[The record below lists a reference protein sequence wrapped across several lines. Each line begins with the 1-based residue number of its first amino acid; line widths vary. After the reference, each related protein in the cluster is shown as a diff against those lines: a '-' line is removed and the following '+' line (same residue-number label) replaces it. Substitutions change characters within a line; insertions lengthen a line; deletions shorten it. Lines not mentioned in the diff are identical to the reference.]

1 MSFAQHY
8 PRAFEALVSAGILLG
23 SYLAARLLS
32 LLFAKV
38 FTRVAERT
46 ATTVDDRLILAWKRP
61 LTYLLFLIGAYA
73 AAHRLPVEPGVLRY
87 VDGVLFTAAVFLLSL
102 AVTRG
107 FALLVEWYLAKS
119 RAAGSHALATEFAP
133 LFSKLGRI
141 FIALVAVTILLQHLG
156 VNVASLVVSLGV
168 GSLAVGLAA
177 QDTLANMF
185 GGFTLM
191 LDRPFRVGDRVQ
203 LATGES
209 GDVETIGMR
218 ATRIRTTD
226 ETLLIVPN
234 SVLVKERLT
243 NLTQPTRALSTKVEV
258 AVQFTADLELVKRL
272 LAEAVGASARIE
284 TDREPNVLVS
294 RFGEGSVELTVAFR
308 VRDFLEQGVARSE
321 VLEGIHR
328 RLREHGIEQ
337 PVATRRIIQESA
349 ASDDPGSAASEA

>member
-1 MSFAQHY
+1 MTFSALH
-8 PRAFEALVSAGILLG
+8 PRVFEALISAAILLG

-38 FTRVAERT
+38 FARVAART

-61 LTYLLFLIGAYA
+61 LTYLLFLIGAYV
-73 AAHRLPVEPGVLRY
+73 AAHRLPVDANVLRY
-87 VDGVLFTAAVFLLSL
+87 VDGVLFTAAVFLTAL

-107 FALLVEWYLAKS
+107 FALAAEWYLAKS

-141 FIALVAVTILLQHLG
+141 FITLVAVTILLQHLG

-203 LATGES
+203 LATGEV
-209 GDVETIGMR
+209 GDIETIGMR

-234 SVLVKERLT
+234 SVLVKDRLV

-258 AVQFTADLELVKRL
+258 AVPFTADLALVKRL
-272 LAEAVGASARIE
+272 LTEAVAESERIE
-284 TDREPNVLVS
+284 TDREPNVLLT
-294 RFGEGSVELTVAFR
+294 RFGDGSVELSVSFR
-308 VRDFLEQGVARSE
+308 VRDYLLQGVTRSE
-321 VLEGIHR
+321 VLEAVHR

-337 PVATRRIIQESA
+337 PVSSRRIIQE
-349 ASDDPGSAASEA
+349 PPVSEA

>member
-1 MSFAQHY
+1 MTFSALH
-8 PRAFEALVSAGILLG
+8 PRVFEALVSAGILLG
-23 SYLAARLLS
+23 SYLAARALS

-38 FTRVAERT
+38 FSRVAART
-46 ATTVDDRLILAWKRP
+46 ATTVDDQLILAWKRP

-73 AAHRLPVEPGVLRY
+73 AAHRLPVDANVLRY
-87 VDGVLFTAAVFLLSL
+87 VDGVLFTAAVFLTAL

-119 RAAGSHALATEFAP
+119 RAAGSNALATEFAP
-133 LFSKLGRI
+133 LFSKLGRV
-141 FIALVAVTILLQHLG
+141 FITLVAVTILLQHLG

-203 LATGES
+203 LASGEV

-234 SVLVKERLT
+234 SVLVKERLV
-243 NLTQPTRALSTKVEV
+243 NLTQPTRAVSTRIELSVPF
-258 AVQFTADLELVKRL
+258 AGDLDLVKRL
-272 LAEAVGASARIE
+272 VAEAVVASPRVE
-284 TDREPNVLVS
+284 SDREPAVLLS
-294 RFGEGSVELTVAFR
+294 RFGDHSVDLAVAFR
-308 VRDFLEQGVARSE
+308 VRDYLEQGIARSE
-321 VLEGIHR
+321 ILEDIHR
-328 RLREHGIEQ
+328 RLRGHGIEQ
-337 PVATRRIIQESA
+337 PVTARRIIQESA
-349 ASDDPGSAASEA
+349 APKA